1 MLTGDPRTNQARSHF
16 LGDASRGF
24 DDYINNGTRRNL
36 ESTAVR
42 RYRELQDVDL
52 VPVDLPTP
60 EADFFADNEG
70 LYERVAGVHS
80 EVRRSVGR
88 SRRNGVRQ
96 GAVGHD

>member
-1 MLTGDPRTNQARSHF
+1 MPPA
-16 LGDASRGF
+16 AF

-80 EVRRSVGR
+80 EVRRSVGSVLAR
-88 SRRNGVRQ
+88 PRRRGTALP
-96 GAVGHD
+96 GTP